1 VEKYQTN
8 ERGSS
13 MTDKAEKSAPAEETI
28 VSYKGFDKDWKCR
41 DFQYKIGET
50 FRHEGSVK
58 ACESGFHG
66 CEYPLDV
73 FGYYSPA
80 GNRFAVVEQS
90 GELSRH
96 NDDSKVASRSI
107 SIMAEISIS
116 GLVEATIEYTSRRC
130 KPIDPESPASATGT
144 QGAASATG
152 DQGAASATGYKG
164 AASATG
170 IQGAASATGYYG
182 AASATSYKG
191 AASATGY
198 KGAASATGYKGAAS
212 ATGDHGAASA
222 TGTQGA
228 ASATGDQGAA
238 SATGIQGA
246 ASATGYYGA
255 ASATSYKGAASATGD
270 HGAASATGTQGAASA
285 TGDYGAASAT
295 GKASVAAATGLN
307 GSAKGA
313 SGCAIVLVR
322 RDVDGTIIHIRAS
335 KVGENGVKPGV
346 WYSLDENGEFMECA
360 E

>member
-1 VEKYQTN
+1 MIAKTN
-8 ERGSS
+8 
-13 MTDKAEKSAPAEETI
+13 TSAPAEEAVI
-28 VSYKGFDKDWKCR
+28 SYKGFDNAWKCR
-41 DFQYKIGET
+41 DFQYKVGKT
-50 FRHEGSVK
+50 FTHDGSVN
-58 ACESGFHG
+58 ACESGFHA

-73 FGYYSPA
+73 FEYYPPA
-80 GNRFAVVEQS
+80 GSRFAVVKQY

-96 NDDSKVASRSI
+96 DVDSKVASKSI
-107 SIMAEISIS
+107 SIMAAISIS
-116 GLVEATIEYTSRRC
+116 GLVESAIEYTSRRC
-130 KPIDPESPASATGT
+130 KPIDPESPASATG
-144 QGAASATG
+144 
-152 DQGAASATGYKG
+152 DHGAASATGYKG

-170 IQGAASATGYYG
+170 H
-182 AASATSYKG
+182 KG

-198 KGAASATGYKGAAS
+198 M
-212 ATGDHGAASA
+212 
-222 TGTQGA
+222 GA

-238 SATGIQGA
+238 L
-246 ASATGYYGA
+246 
-255 ASATSYKGAASATGD
+255 ATGD
-270 HGAASATGTQGAASA
+270 H
-285 TGDYGAASAT
+285 GAASAT

>member
-1 VEKYQTN
+1 MIAKTN
-8 ERGSS
+8 
-13 MTDKAEKSAPAEETI
+13 TSAPAEETVI
-28 VSYKGFDKDWKCR
+28 SYKGFDNAWKCR

-58 ACESGFHG
+58 ACESGFHA

-73 FGYYSPA
+73 FEHYPPVGS
-80 GNRFAVVEQS
+80 RFAVVKQY

-96 NDDSKVASRSI
+96 DGDSKVASKSI
-107 SIMAEISIS
+107 SIMTEISIS

-130 KPIDPESPASATGT
+130 KPIDPESPASATGI
-144 QGAASATG
+144 
-152 DQGAASATGYKG
+152 QGAASATGYKG

-170 IQGAASATGYYG
+170 DQGAASATGDYG

-198 KGAASATGYKGAAS
+198 KNAASATGTQGAASATGTQGAASATGIQGAASATGSHGAASATGYKGAAS
-212 ATGDHGAASA
+212 ATGD
-222 TGTQGA
+222 Q
-228 ASATGDQGAA
+228 
-238 SATGIQGA
+238 
-246 ASATGYYGA
+246 
-255 ASATSYKGAASATGD
+255 GAASATGD
-270 HGAASATGTQGAASA
+270 HGAASATGYKGAASA
-285 TGDYGAASAT
+285 TGDQGAALATGDHGAASAT

-322 RDVDGTIIHIRAS
+322 LDVDGTIIHIRAS

-346 WYSLDENGEFMECA
+346 WYSLDENGEFMECV

>member
-1 VEKYQTN
+1 MIAKTN
-8 ERGSS
+8 
-13 MTDKAEKSAPAEETI
+13 TSAPAEEAVI
-28 VSYKGFDKDWKCR
+28 SYKGFDNAWKCR
-41 DFQYKIGET
+41 DFQYKVGKT
-50 FRHEGSVK
+50 FTHDGSVN
-58 ACESGFHG
+58 ACESGFHA

-73 FGYYSPA
+73 FEYYPPA
-80 GNRFAVVEQS
+80 GSRFAVVKQY

-96 NDDSKVASRSI
+96 DGDSKVASKSI
-107 SIMAEISIS
+107 SIMTEISIS

-130 KPIDPESPASATGT
+130 KPIDPKSP
-144 QGAASATG
+144 
-152 DQGAASATGYKG
+152 
-164 AASATG
+164 
-170 IQGAASATGYYG
+170 
-182 AASATSYKG
+182 
-191 AASATGY
+191 
-198 KGAASATGYKGAAS
+198 AS

-228 ASATGDQGAA
+228 ASATGDH
-238 SATGIQGA
+238 GA
-246 ASATGYYGA
+246 ASATGY
-255 ASATSYKGAASATGD
+255 K
-270 HGAASATGTQGAASA
+270 
-285 TGDYGAASAT
+285 GAASAT

>member
-1 VEKYQTN
+1 MIAKT
-8 ERGSS
+8 
-13 MTDKAEKSAPAEETI
+13 TSAPAEETVI
-28 VSYKGFDKDWKCR
+28 SYKGFDNAWKCR
-41 DFQYKIGET
+41 DFQYKVGKT
-50 FRHEGSVK
+50 FTHDGSVN
-58 ACESGFHG
+58 ACESGFHA

-73 FGYYSPA
+73 FEYYPPA
-80 GNRFAVVEQS
+80 GSRFAVVKQY

-96 NDDSKVASRSI
+96 DGDSKVASKSI
-107 SIMAEISIS
+107 SIMTEISIS

-152 DQGAASATGYKG
+152 DHGAASATGYK
-164 AASATG
+164 
-170 IQGAASATGYYG
+170 
-182 AASATSYKG
+182 
-191 AASATGY
+191 
-198 KGAASATGYKGAAS
+198 
-212 ATGDHGAASA
+212 
-222 TGTQGA
+222 
-228 ASATGDQGAA
+228 
-238 SATGIQGA
+238 
-246 ASATGYYGA
+246 
-255 ASATSYKGAASATGD
+255 
-270 HGAASATGTQGAASA
+270 
-285 TGDYGAASAT
+285 GAASAT

>member
-1 VEKYQTN
+1 VENGMIAKTN
-8 ERGSS
+8 
-13 MTDKAEKSAPAEETI
+13 TSAPAEEAVI
-28 VSYKGFDKDWKCR
+28 SYKGFDNAWKCR
-41 DFQYKIGET
+41 DFQYQVGET
-50 FRHEGSVK
+50 FTHDGSVK
-58 ACESGFHG
+58 ACKSGFHA

-73 FGYYSPA
+73 FEYYPPA
-80 GNRFAVVEQS
+80 GSRFAVVKQY

-96 NDDSKVASRSI
+96 DDDSKVASKSI

-116 GLVEATIEYTSRRC
+116 GMVEAAIEYTSRRC
-130 KPIDPESPASATGT
+130 KPIDPESPSSATGT

-152 DQGAASATGYKG
+152 DQGAASATGDQG
-164 AASATG
+164 VASATG
-170 IQGAASATGYYG
+170 
-182 AASATSYKG
+182 YKG

-198 KGAASATGYKGAAS
+198 NGSASATGIQGAASATGYKGAAS

-222 TGTQGA
+222 TGTH
-228 ASATGDQGAA
+228 
-238 SATGIQGA
+238 
-246 ASATGYYGA
+246 
-255 ASATSYKGAASATGD
+255 GAASATGD

-285 TGDYGAASAT
+285 TGYKGSALATGDHGAASATGYKGAASATGDHGAASAT

>member
-1 VEKYQTN
+1 MIAKTN
-8 ERGSS
+8 
-13 MTDKAEKSAPAEETI
+13 TSAPAGETVI
-28 VSYKGFDKDWKCR
+28 SYKGFDNVWKCR
-41 DFQYKIGET
+41 DFQYKVGENFT
-50 FRHEGSVK
+50 HDGSVK
-58 ACESGFHG
+58 ACESGFHA

-73 FGYYSPA
+73 FEYYPPA
-80 GNRFAVVEQS
+80 GSRFAVVKQY

-96 NDDSKVASRSI
+96 NVDSKVASKSI

-116 GLVEATIEYTSRRC
+116 GLVEATIEYTIRRC

-152 DQGAASATGYKG
+152 DHGAASATGTQGSASATGNHG

-170 IQGAASATGYYG
+170 IQ
-182 AASATSYKG
+182 G

-212 ATGDHGAASA
+212 ATGYNGS
-222 TGTQGA
+222 
-228 ASATGDQGAA
+228 A

-246 ASATGYYGA
+246 ASATGYKGA
-255 ASATSYKGAASATGD
+255 ASATGYNGAASATGYKGAASATGD
-270 HGAASATGTQGAASA
+270 HGAASATGIQGSASATGYKGAASA
-285 TGDYGAASAT
+285 TGYKGAASATGTQGAVLATGDHGAASAT

-313 SGCAIVLVR
+313 SECAIVLVR

>member
-1 VEKYQTN
+1 MIAKTN
-8 ERGSS
+8 
-13 MTDKAEKSAPAEETI
+13 TSAPAEEAVI
-28 VSYKGFDKDWKCR
+28 SYKGFDNAWKCR
-41 DFQYKIGET
+41 DFQYKVGKT
-50 FRHEGSVK
+50 FTHDGSVN
-58 ACESGFHG
+58 ACESGFHA

-73 FGYYSPA
+73 FEYYPPA
-80 GNRFAVVEQS
+80 GSRFAVVKQY

-96 NDDSKVASRSI
+96 DGDSKVASKSI
-107 SIMAEISIS
+107 SIMTEISIS

-152 DQGAASATGYKG
+152 IQGAASATSYRGAASATGYKN
-164 AASATG
+164 
-170 IQGAASATGYYG
+170 
-182 AASATSYKG
+182 
-191 AASATGY
+191 
-198 KGAASATGYKGAAS
+198 
-212 ATGDHGAASA
+212 
-222 TGTQGA
+222 A

-238 SATGIQGA
+238 SATG
-246 ASATGYYGA
+246 YKGA

-270 HGAASATGTQGAASA
+270 HGAASATG
-285 TGDYGAASAT
+285 YKGAASAT

-322 RDVDGTIIHIRAS
+322 LDVDGTIIHIRAS

>member
-1 VEKYQTN
+1 MIAKTN
-8 ERGSS
+8 
-13 MTDKAEKSAPAEETI
+13 TSAPAGEPVI
-28 VSYKGFDKDWKCR
+28 SYKGFDNVWKCR
-41 DFQYKIGET
+41 DFQYEVGKT
-50 FRHEGSVK
+50 FTHDGSVN
-58 ACESGFHG
+58 ACESGFHA

-73 FGYYSPA
+73 FEYYPPA
-80 GNRFAVVEQS
+80 GSRFAVVKQY

-96 NDDSKVASRSI
+96 DVDSKVASKSI
-107 SIMAEISIS
+107 SIMAAISIS
-116 GLVEATIEYTSRRC
+116 GLVESAIEYTSRRC

-152 DQGAASATGYKG
+152 IQGAASATGYKG

-170 IQGAASATGYYG
+170 H
-182 AASATSYKG
+182 K
-191 AASATGY
+191 
-198 KGAASATGYKGAAS
+198 
-212 ATGDHGAASA
+212 GAASA

-228 ASATGDQGAA
+228 ASATGD
-238 SATGIQGA
+238 
-246 ASATGYYGA
+246 
-255 ASATSYKGAASATGD
+255 
-270 HGAASATGTQGAASA
+270 H
-285 TGDYGAASAT
+285 GAASAT

>member
-1 VEKYQTN
+1 MIAKT
-8 ERGSS
+8 
-13 MTDKAEKSAPAEETI
+13 TSAPAEETVI
-28 VSYKGFDKDWKCR
+28 SYKGFDNAWKCR
-41 DFQYKIGET
+41 DFQYKVGKT
-50 FRHEGSVK
+50 FTHDGSVN
-58 ACESGFHG
+58 ACESGFHA

-73 FGYYSPA
+73 FEYYPPA
-80 GNRFAVVEQS
+80 GSRFAVVKQY

-96 NDDSKVASRSI
+96 DVDSKVASKSI
-107 SIMAEISIS
+107 SIMAAISIS
-116 GLVEATIEYTSRRC
+116 GLVESAIEYTSRHC
-130 KPIDPESPASATGT
+130 KPIDPESP
-144 QGAASATG
+144 
-152 DQGAASATGYKG
+152 
-164 AASATG
+164 
-170 IQGAASATGYYG
+170 
-182 AASATSYKG
+182 
-191 AASATGY
+191 
-198 KGAASATGYKGAAS
+198 AS

-238 SATGIQGA
+238 SAA
-246 ASATGYYGA
+246 GY
-255 ASATSYKGAASATGD
+255 K
-270 HGAASATGTQGAASA
+270 
-285 TGDYGAASAT
+285 GAASAT